1 MRVRLSSGEAFV
13 HTGGVE
19 QPDGDELALLIHGA
33 GNDHTVWRYATRRFA
48 AAGIPVAA
56 PDLPAHGATPGPPLH
71 TIGEMA
77 AWCLDLVDALGFEK
91 VVPVGHSM
99 GSLIAME
106 MAYRA
111 PDRVDRVGLIAP
123 AERLAVH
130 PVLQDAADRLD
141 PLAAD
146 LILGWTHT
154 GRSRFGHHP
163 SPGMWMTGM
172 GRRMLE
178 HNAEA
183 LGPDL
188 AACAEWDGAV
198 AFEALGKPTFVA
210 VGQGDRMAPARGG
223 YAVAEGVGAAVVEVA
238 AGSHA
243 SLYDHPG
250 EVVDPLMQ
258 WLADGMTGSD

>member
-1 MRVRLSSGEAFV
+1 MRVGLAGGDAFV

-19 QPDGDELALLIHGA
+19 RLEGAELALLIHGA

-48 AAGIPVAA
+48 AAGLAVAA

-71 TIGEMA
+71 SIGEMA
-77 AWCLDLVDALGFEK
+77 DWCLSLVDALGFTR

-99 GSLIAME
+99 GSLVAME
-106 MAYRA
+106 LAVRS

-123 AERLAVH
+123 AEKLAVH

-163 SPGMWMTGM
+163 SPGMWMTGV
-172 GRRMLE
+172 GRRLLE

-188 AACAEWDGAV
+188 AACAAWDGAV

-210 VGQGDRMAPARGG
+210 VGQHDRMAPARGG
-223 YAVAEGVGAAVVEVA
+223 LAVARGVGATVIEVP

-250 EVVDPLMQ
+250 EVVDPLIG
-258 WLADGMTGSD
+258 WLAEGMIGSD